1 MKKILHLLIFLFLC
15 SNIFAQKKDATISY
29 KKANQLYAKQDY
41 TNAITEYEGLIADKK
56 ISAEIYYNLGNS
68 YFKTGKVSL
77 AILAYERAK
86 KIAPDDED
94 IDFNLKI
101 ASLKIIDRI
110 DVVPDVFYKRWHRS
124 ASLLFSANGWS
135 TIFLITIWLFFISAG
150 IYVLGNSITMKKLGF
165 FGMVIFL
172 FITALGYAMSTSSY
186 SIAHQEEH
194 GIVMT
199 PSVYVKSSPDEK
211 GNDLFILHEGTK
223 VDVMETFENW
233 NKIKIPN
240 GTIGWLKK
248 NEIEKI

>member
-1 MKKILHLLIFLFLC
+1 MKKILPLILFLFL
-15 SNIFAQKKDATISY
+15 SSFTFAQKLDANISY
-29 KKANQLYAKQDY
+29 KKANQFYAKQDY
-41 TNAITEYEGLIADKK
+41 ENAITLYKALIADKK

-77 AILAYERAK
+77 AIIAYERAK

-101 ASLKIIDRI
+101 ASLKTIDRI
-110 DVVPDVFYKRWHRS
+110 DVVPDVFYKRWYRS

-135 TIFLITIWLFFISAG
+135 TLFIISIWLFFISAA
-150 IYVLGNSITMKKLGF
+150 IYILGKSIAIKKLGF
-165 FGMVIFL
+165 FVMITFL
-172 FITALGYAMSTSSY
+172 FITSFGYLMASSSY
-186 SIAHQEEH
+186 SIAHGEEH
-194 GIVMT
+194 GIVMA

-223 VDVMETFENW
+223 VEVMETFENW
-233 NKIKIPN
+233 NKIKIAN
-240 GTIGWLKK
+240 GNIGWLKK